1 MYQVILKKT
10 AIKNLKKI
18 DERYKARINL
28 ALLELLKDPFIG
40 KQLKGRLRAFYSLR
54 VWPYRI
60 VYQIIH
66 NQLIVFV
73 VQIKH
78 RQGSYKK

>member
-1 MYQVILKKT
+1 MYQVILKKV

-28 ALLELLKDPFIG
+28 ALLELSKDPFIG
-40 KQLKGRLRAFYSLR
+40 KQLEGRLRDFYSLR
-54 VWPYRI
+54 IWPYRI
-60 VYQIIH
+60 IYQVIR
-66 NQLIVFV
+66 NKLVVFV

-78 RQGSYKK
+78 RQGAYK

>member
-1 MYQVILKKT
+1 MYQVILKKV

-18 DERYKARINL
+18 DDRYKARVNL
-28 ALLELLKDPFIG
+28 ALLELSKDPFIG
-40 KQLKGRLRAFYSLR
+40 KQLEGRLRDFYSLR

-66 NQLIVFV
+66 NELIVFV

-78 RQGSYKK
+78 RQGVYK

>member
-1 MYQVILKKT
+1 M
-10 AIKNLKKI
+10 

-28 ALLELLKDPFIG
+28 ALLELSKDPFVG
-40 KQLKGRLRAFYSLR
+40 KRLEGKLSDFYSLR

-60 VYQIIH
+60 VYQVIH
-66 NQLIVFV
+66 EQLIVFV

-78 RQGSYKK
+78 RQGVYK